1 MVSQSPLRYAP
12 DLEALTGRAVDLMW
26 NVYPG
31 YSADLF
37 DKDELIPSVRGNLAL
52 AVEVLRRDQAPSY
65 RELGDGRNLGS
76 RRASQSVPL
85 ESVIQA
91 YRSTER
97 VILLDLFSDSRE
109 WPVHQA
115 SHYAD
120 LIISTFDLLTDET
133 INSYRE
139 TSSAIDAARRR
150 TENEIVNSLASGYQ
164 VSAAEFEQW
173 SRLLEI
179 NPTAPWFAFAL
190 LADAE
195 ADELG
200 LQRLRRR
207 LAVQLQPHVWQALFG
222 DVGRATV
229 VLVSPRNAP
238 SETKRVLGSVL
249 SAFDIETRI
258 FCGTGQISEN
268 LASASESCQQ
278 ALEAARAAAAHTG
291 GRAASVIDYE
301 DALVEILL
309 CGRPAVSD
317 SLVASRLEPLVDHP
331 HLLQTLEALIAND
344 LSQSRT
350 ARELFVHVNTVNHR
364 VKRIREITGKDAMKV
379 SDVLEMALALRW
391 MKIKALSDTSR
402 GARSPGLKEQ

>member
-1 MVSQSPLRYAP
+1 MDPQSPLPYAP
-12 DLEALTGRAVDLMW
+12 DLEVLTARAVDLMW

-37 DKDELIPSVRGNLAL
+37 DKEELIPSVRGNLAL

-120 LIISTFDLLTDET
+120 LVISTFDLLTDEM

-173 SRLLEI
+173 SRILEI
-179 NPTAPWFAFAL
+179 NPAAPWFAFAL

-195 ADELG
+195 ADQLD

-207 LAVQLQPHVWQALFG
+207 LAAQLQPCVGQALFG

-229 VLVSPRNAP
+229 ALLSPRSTA

-249 SAFDIETRI
+249 STFDIKTRI
-258 FCGTGQISEN
+258 FCGTGQLNED
-268 LASASESCQQ
+268 LASASESCRQ
-278 ALEAARAAAAHTG
+278 ALEAARAAAAHSG
-291 GRAASVIDYE
+291 DRATTVIDYE

-309 CGRPAVSD
+309 SGRPAAAD
-317 SLVASRLEPLVDHP
+317 SLVASRLTPLAGHP

-364 VKRIREITGKDAMKV
+364 VKRIREITGKDATKMP
-379 SDVLEMALALRW
+379 DVLEMALALRW

-402 GARSPGLKEQ
+402 ALRSPR

>member
-1 MVSQSPLRYAP
+1 MVSQSPLPYAP
-12 DLEALTGRAVDLMW
+12 DLEALTARAVDLMW

-65 RELGDGRNLGS
+65 RELVDGRTLGS

-109 WPVHQA
+109 WPLHQA

-120 LIISTFDLLTDET
+120 LVISTFDLLTDEM
-133 INSYRE
+133 INAYRE

-150 TENEIVNSLASGYQ
+150 TENEIVNSLASGYK
-164 VSAAEFEQW
+164 VSASEFQQW
-173 SRLLEI
+173 SRILEV
-179 NPTAPWFAFAL
+179 NPATPWFAFAL
-190 LADAE
+190 LADPE
-195 ADELG
+195 ADQLD

-207 LAVQLQPHVWQALFG
+207 LAVQLQPHVRHVLFG

-229 VLVSPRNAP
+229 ALVSPRSSAP
-238 SETKRVLGSVL
+238 EAKRVLGSFL
-249 SAFDIETRI
+249 SVFDIETRI
-258 FCGTGQISEN
+258 FCGTGQVSED

-291 GRAASVIDYE
+291 GRGASVIDYE

-309 CGRPAVSD
+309 SGRPAAAD
-317 SLVASRLEPLVDHP
+317 SLVASRLEPLTGHP
-331 HLLQTLEALIAND
+331 QLMQTLETLIAND

-350 ARELFVHVNTVNHR
+350 ARELFVHVNTVSHR
-364 VKRIREITGKDAMKV
+364 VKRIREITGRDAMKMA
-379 SDVLEMALALRW
+379 DVLEMALALRW
-391 MKIKALSDTSR
+391 MKIKAVADTSA
-402 GARSPGLKEQ
+402 GNHTPG